1 MCKLVI
7 DTGALT
13 RNLEKL
19 RHYTSARIIAVVKGG
34 GYGLGLAPYAQWLTA
49 QGVDMLAVSSAAE
62 AAALRDAGITADVL
76 MLSSTALPEE
86 VSALLARN
94 VILTVGSFDAAHT
107 VSAVAAQQGV
117 TARVHIKLD
126 TGMGRCGFLPGD
138 VREAAALL
146 RFLPALRMEGVFT
159 HFADAANRRRTARQY
174 RRFTAGVR
182 ILRTAG
188 IDPGL
193 RHVCASTAFLR
204 YPEMHLDAVRLG
216 SALLGRL
223 SVPDTLGL
231 EKVGWLETRVAELE
245 DPARRLA
252 GGLYR
257 RLPHP
262 AGDAAGAAAGG
273 LYQRHRR
280 DGGAQRPAPAGQA
293 APGAPR
299 GTEPAAHRRPY
310 RADQRPQLSC
320 AGCGGRRPAGGR
332 RDGAALRRGR
342 HGARGGAPQVRGQR
356 HPPGIPMKKQR
367 QA

>member
-1 MCKLVI
+1 MCRLVI

-204 YPEMHLDAVRLG
+204 YP
-216 SALLGRL
+216 
-223 SVPDTLGL
+223 
-231 EKVGWLETRVAELE
+231 
-245 DPARRLA
+245 
-252 GGLYR
+252 
-257 RLPHP
+257 
-262 AGDAAGAAAGG
+262 
-273 LYQRHRR
+273 
-280 DGGAQRPAPAGQA
+280 
-293 APGAPR
+293 
-299 GTEPAAHRRPY
+299 
-310 RADQRPQLSC
+310 
-320 AGCGGRRPAGGR
+320 
-332 RDGAALRRGR
+332 
-342 HGARGGAPQVRGQR
+342 
-356 HPPGIPMKKQR
+356 
-367 QA
+367 

>member
-1 MCKLVI
+1 MCRLVI

-146 RFLPALRMEGVFT
+146 RFLPALRVEGVFT

-216 SALLGRL
+216 SALLPVGYTSGIGVTEEPNALRLRDRLRRVLHAGRSL
-223 SVPDTLGL
+223 LHTDGL
-231 EKVGWLETRVAELE
+231 TVQINGRSCPV
-245 DPARRLA
+245 R
-252 GGLYR
+252 GVV
-257 RLPHP
+257 
-262 AGDAAGAAAGG
+262 AAAQLEADVTELPCAVGDTV
-273 LYQRHRR
+273 RVEV
-280 DGGAQRPAPAGQA
+280 RPKFVDSGIL
-293 APGAPR
+293 R
-299 GTEPAAHRRPY
+299 EY
-310 RADQRPQLSC
+310 R
-320 AGCGGRRPAGGR
+320 
-332 RDGAALRRGR
+332 
-342 HGARGGAPQVRGQR
+342 
-356 HPPGIPMKKQR
+356 
-367 QA
+367 

>member
-146 RFLPALRMEGVFT
+146 RFLPLCGWRACSPTLPMPPI
-159 HFADAANRRRTARQY
+159 AAAP
-174 RRFTAGVR
+174 
-182 ILRTAG
+182 
-188 IDPGL
+188 PG
-193 RHVCASTAFLR
+193 STAASPPASAFCAPPVLTPACVTSAPLPPSCGIRRCIWTR
-204 YPEMHLDAVRLG
+204 YV
-216 SALLGRL
+216 S
-223 SVPDTLGL
+223 
-231 EKVGWLETRVAELE
+231 
-245 DPARRLA
+245 ARRCW
-252 GGLYR
+252 
-257 RLPHP
+257 
-262 AGDAAGAAAGG
+262 
-273 LYQRHRR
+273 
-280 DGGAQRPAPAGQA
+280 DGS
-293 APGAPR
+293 
-299 GTEPAAHRRPY
+299 PY
-310 RADQRPQLSC
+310 RIRWDWRRS
-320 AGCGGRRPAGGR
+320 AGW
-332 RDGAALRRGR
+332 RRGW
-342 HGARGGAPQVRGQR
+342 QS
-356 HPPGIPMKKQR
+356 
-367 QA
+367 

>member
-146 RFLPALRMEGVFT
+146 RFLPALRVEGVFT

-231 EKVGWLETRVAELE
+231 EKVGWLETRVAELKT
-245 DPARRLA
+245 L
-252 GGLYR
+252 
-257 RLPHP
+257 P
-262 AGDAAGAAAGG
+262 AGWPVGYTSGIGVTEEPNALRLRDRLRRVLHAGRGLLHTDGLTVQINGRSCPVRGVVAAAQLEADVTELPCAVGDTV
-273 LYQRHRR
+273 RVEV
-280 DGGAQRPAPAGQA
+280 RPKFVDSGIL
-293 APGAPR
+293 R
-299 GTEPAAHRRPY
+299 EY
-310 RADQRPQLSC
+310 R
-320 AGCGGRRPAGGR
+320 
-332 RDGAALRRGR
+332 
-342 HGARGGAPQVRGQR
+342 
-356 HPPGIPMKKQR
+356 
-367 QA
+367 

>member
-146 RFLPALRMEGVFT
+146 RFLPALRVEGVFT
-159 HFADAANRRRTARQY
+159 HFAMPPIAAAP
-174 RRFTAGVR
+174 
-182 ILRTAG
+182 
-188 IDPGL
+188 PG
-193 RHVCASTAFLR
+193 STAASPPASAFCAPPVLTPACVTSAPLPLSCGIRRCIWTR
-204 YPEMHLDAVRLG
+204 YV
-216 SALLGRL
+216 S
-223 SVPDTLGL
+223 
-231 EKVGWLETRVAELE
+231 
-245 DPARRLA
+245 ARRCW
-252 GGLYR
+252 
-257 RLPHP
+257 
-262 AGDAAGAAAGG
+262 
-273 LYQRHRR
+273 
-280 DGGAQRPAPAGQA
+280 DGS
-293 APGAPR
+293 
-299 GTEPAAHRRPY
+299 PY
-310 RADQRPQLSC
+310 RIRWDWRRS
-320 AGCGGRRPAGGR
+320 AGW
-332 RDGAALRRGR
+332 RRGW
-342 HGARGGAPQVRGQR
+342 QS
-356 HPPGIPMKKQR
+356 
-367 QA
+367 

>member
-146 RFLPALRMEGVFT
+146 HPLCRCRQSPPHRPAVPPL
-159 HFADAANRRRTARQY
+159 HRRR
-174 RRFTAGVR
+174 
-182 ILRTAG
+182 
-188 IDPGL
+188 
-193 RHVCASTAFLR
+193 
-204 YPEMHLDAVRLG
+204 
-216 SALLGRL
+216 
-223 SVPDTLGL
+223 
-231 EKVGWLETRVAELE
+231 
-245 DPARRLA
+245 
-252 GGLYR
+252 
-257 RLPHP
+257 PHS
-262 AGDAAGAAAGG
+262 
-273 LYQRHRR
+273 
-280 DGGAQRPAPAGQA
+280 
-293 APGAPR
+293 
-299 GTEPAAHRRPY
+299 AHRRY
-310 RADQRPQLSC
+310 
-320 AGCGGRRPAGGR
+320 
-332 RDGAALRRGR
+332 
-342 HGARGGAPQVRGQR
+342 
-356 HPPGIPMKKQR
+356 
-367 QA
+367 

>member
-7 DTGALT
+7 DTGVLT

-86 VSALLARN
+86 VSVLLARN

-146 RFLPALRMEGVFT
+146 RFLPALRVEGVFT
-159 HFADAANRRRTARQY
+159 HFADAANRRRTAASPPASAFCAPPVLTPACVTSAPLPPSCGI
-174 RRFTAGVR
+174 RRCIWT
-182 ILRTAG
+182 
-188 IDPGL
+188 
-193 RHVCASTAFLR
+193 R
-204 YPEMHLDAVRLG
+204 YV
-216 SALLGRL
+216 S
-223 SVPDTLGL
+223 
-231 EKVGWLETRVAELE
+231 
-245 DPARRLA
+245 ARRCW
-252 GGLYR
+252 
-257 RLPHP
+257 
-262 AGDAAGAAAGG
+262 
-273 LYQRHRR
+273 
-280 DGGAQRPAPAGQA
+280 DGS
-293 APGAPR
+293 
-299 GTEPAAHRRPY
+299 PY
-310 RADQRPQLSC
+310 RIRWDWRRS
-320 AGCGGRRPAGGR
+320 AGW
-332 RDGAALRRGR
+332 RRGW
-342 HGARGGAPQVRGQR
+342 QS
-356 HPPGIPMKKQR
+356 
-367 QA
+367 

>member
-146 RFLPALRMEGVFT
+146 RFLPALRVEGVFT

-231 EKVGWLETRVAELE
+231 EKVGWLETRVAELKTL
-245 DPARRLA
+245 PAGWPVGYTGAYRTRRETRLA
-252 GGLYR
+252 L
-257 RLPHP
+257 LPV
-262 AGDAAGAAAGG
+262 GYTSG
-273 LYQRHRR
+273 RR
-280 DGGAQRPAPAGQA
+280 DGGAQRSAPAGQA

-310 RADQRPQLSC
+310 RADQWPQLSC
-320 AGCGGRRPAGGR
+320 AGCGGRRPAGGG
-332 RDGAALRRGR
+332 RDGAALRRGG